1 MKRVK
6 IKFNLDKALI
16 QNVTKRSR
24 KKGTWA
30 ACDHLL
36 TVSKQQV
43 PLDQGPLKNSG
54 AVDVA
59 DDEQVPLD
67 HNPLMKSGAVDVADD
82 GSQATVSYDTPYA
95 VRQHEELSYRHQR
108 GRKAKY
114 LEDPCNDTTVHAGMT
129 RAAQKAME
137 NDWK

>member
-1 MKRVK
+1 MKQVK

-24 KKGTWA
+24 KKGTRA
-30 ACDHLL
+30 ACDHLR

-43 PLDQGPLKNSG
+43 PLDQGPLRASC
-54 AVDVA
+54 
-59 DDEQVPLD
+59 
-67 HNPLMKSGAVDVADD
+67 AVDVADD

-95 VRQHEELSYRHQR
+95 VRQHEELGYRHQR

-114 LEDPCNDTTVHAGMT
+114 LEDPCNDTAVHAGMT
-129 RAAQKAME
+129 KAAKIAME

>member
-1 MKRVK
+1 MKKVE

-24 KKGTWA
+24 KDGTWA
-30 ACDHLL
+30 ACDHLR

-43 PLDQGPLKNSG
+43 PMAQGTLKDSC
-54 AVDVA
+54 
-59 DDEQVPLD
+59 
-67 HNPLMKSGAVDVADD
+67 AVDVADD

-95 VRQHEELSYRHQR
+95 VRQHEELGYRHQR

-114 LEDPCNDTTVHAGMT
+114 LEDPCNDETVHAGMMK
-129 RAAQKAME
+129 AAQKAME